1 MSYWKDRL
9 LEADRALTSELSA
22 EETQRLRRTVVAEAA
37 SAVRSRHRWS
47 LPFLLTAGSLTAASV
62 ALVLSAVTALPG
74 ATAAPAG
81 GPTVAGEIAP
91 ETPPVGSGRQQLQIA
106 TPGGTRII
114 WVFDAE
120 FEVKGTLP

>member
-1 MSYWKDRL
+1 MSHWKDRL

-47 LPFLLTAGSLTAASV
+47 LPFLLTAGSLTAASA

-74 ATAAPAG
+74 ATAPPAG
-81 GPTVAGEIAP
+81 DLAVAGEIAP
-91 ETPPVGSGRQQLQIA
+91 ETPPDEAAAVSSFNSQHPAARGSSGSSMPNSR
-106 TPGGTRII
+106 
-114 WVFDAE
+114 
-120 FEVKGTLP
+120 

>member
-1 MSYWKDRL
+1 MSHWGDRL
-9 LEADRALTSELSA
+9 RDADQALTSELSA

-37 SAVRSRHRWS
+37 SAARAGRRWS
-47 LPFLLTAGSLTAASV
+47 LPFVLTAGSLTAASA
-62 ALVLSAVTALPG
+62 ALVLSAITALPG
-74 ATAAPAG
+74 ATAPPAG
-81 GPTVAGEIAP
+81 DLTIAGEIAP
-91 ETPPVGSGRQQLQIA
+91 ETAPVAGGRQQLQFA